1 MMLWKEPNQN
11 PNPKTRLTKNPNQKS
26 LGPARCFGESDK
38 NPIFWEKN
46 PNLSKKN
53 IFFLTRNPKNPILLT
68 TSKVLPKKNP
78 LELSFLRSILKKIWL
93 WSDFLQPL
101 LDLFDQ
107 F

>member
-38 NPIFWEKN
+38 NPIFWEKK
-46 PNLSKKN
+46 SESEQKN
-53 IFFLTRNPKNPILLT
+53 HFFSDSEPHKSDFADHLKSAT
-68 TSKVLPKKNP
+68 KKNP